1 MPMTDDPIRII
12 AYDAIFPQLAALEAG
27 LDLASGGAPE
37 NFDGLRGQYQ
47 EKIDAVKTGNPK
59 LVEAVTNALPKLQA
73 GMSGEP
79 ARPGTDAPTADWKN
93 YRMEQNKNGKP
104 PNSGRGAG
112 PAKAKPAS
120 ATPAYSST

>member
-1 MPMTDDPIRII
+1 MTDDPLRII

-27 LDLASGGAPE
+27 LDVASGGAPE

-47 EKIDAVKTGNPK
+47 EKIDAVKKSNPDM
-59 LVEAVTNALPKLQA
+59 VTAVTKELPKLQA
-73 GMSGEP
+73 GLSGEP
-79 ARPGTDAPTADWKN
+79 AKPGADAPTADWKN

-104 PNSGRGAG
+104 SNPGRGAG

-120 ATPAYSST
+120 AAPAYPGA